1 MQEWLEDFRR
11 TIDSASKRLRAIDE
25 AQAAKPRAER
35 HWSSKQIIGHL
46 IDSATN
52 NHARFVLGQLKD
64 DLVFPGYDQDGWVR
78 TNHYQD
84 ASWPQL
90 IELWRTYNLHLHHV
104 MSHAGQA
111 KLNTPCTLHTLQ
123 EIAFRTVPKSEPV
136 TLEYLMKDYVDH
148 LKHHLAQIFE
158 SPEIK
163 TGQ

>member
-1 MQEWLEDFRR
+1 MQDWLRDFRKTVDSASDRLR
-11 TIDSASKRLRAIDE
+11 TIDE
-25 AQAAKPRAER
+25 AEAAKPRSDD

-84 ASWPQL
+84 ASWLQL
-90 IELWRTYNLHLHHV
+90 VELWRTYNLHLHHV
-104 MSHAGQA
+104 MSHADQA

-123 EIAFRTVPKSEPV
+123 EIAFKTVPKSEPV
-136 TLEYLMKDYVDH
+136 TLEYLMRDYVDH

-158 SPEIK
+158 
-163 TGQ
+163 